1 MILGQVPDRIVA
13 MSEELIQSYKT
24 RTETPDCHPGSTA
37 FNMFVSFD
45 NDICAVLPYL
55 NAELS
60 GDLDYRHKDGIL
72 LWTGNGKRHAFR
84 AHEIAVST
92 FQEDENAEGYVKD
105 LTAKI
110 NDIWSRRADLAPSE
124 EELPPLPK
132 ALDIWKLL
140 PRTNCKKCGFP
151 TCMAYAVEVAMD
163 RTKLADCEHLSE
175 EDFKKTMPSAGE

>member
-1 MILGQVPDRIVA
+1 